1 MAIIAKNC
9 VLYLFRS
16 SEVKAL
22 FLSFLHQKI
31 KTAYK
36 IYYYNYQND
45 KEVAMKNIMML
56 SALTGVL
63 ALTGCTTLKS
73 VVGNDMSGTH
83 EVQATNKNTAPV
95 ASKNG
100 VLVDATNYMTLYT
113 YDKDSMNKSDC
124 GAACQ
129 VVWPIFQAPSNAK
142 ASGQFAAFKRE
153 DGKYQWAMNGKPLYF
168 YANDTKMGDKD
179 GDDKF
184 DVWHVIP
191 TK

>member
-1 MAIIAKNC
+1 
-9 VLYLFRS
+9 
-16 SEVKAL
+16 
-22 FLSFLHQKI
+22 
-31 KTAYK
+31 
-36 IYYYNYQND
+36 
-45 KEVAMKNIMML
+45 
-56 SALTGVL
+56 
-63 ALTGCTTLKS
+63 
-73 VVGNDMSGTH
+73 MSGTH
-83 EVQATNKNTAPV
+83 EVQATNNNTAPV

-100 VLVDATNYMTLYT
+100 VLVDATNHMTLYT

>member
-22 FLSFLHQKI
+22 FLSLSHQKI

-83 EVQATNKNTAPV
+83 EVQATNNNTAPV

>member
-22 FLSFLHQKI
+22 FLSFLHL